1 MTVRAAS
8 ARELS
13 LVGTSGT
20 SAHPTL
26 YGVTFAYGSN
36 SDAVQMRARCPGATN
51 LGLVRIAGYRLE
63 FFGALDLEPD
73 PAGTVVAV
81 AWRLDPHDER
91 ALDHHEGAN
100 RHPDPSYRKVP
111 LAAALPDGTP
121 LHGFA
126 YVMTP
131 PRRARDP
138 RAPAPD
144 YLARVLAGYEHH
156 GIVPADVHAAHA
168 RTHAAP
174 LGTACAPPPP

>member
-8 ARELS
+8 ARDIS
-13 LVGTSGT
+13 LVRTSAA

-26 YGVTFAYGSN
+26 HGVTFAYGSN
-36 SDAVQMRARCPGATN
+36 SNAAQMRARCPRAEK

-63 FFGALDLEPD
+63 FYGALDLEPD
-73 PAGTVVAV
+73 PAGTVHAV
-81 AWRLDPHDER
+81 AWRLDPPDER

-100 RHPDPSYRKVP
+100 RHPVPSYVKVP
-111 LAAALPDGTP
+111 LSATLPDGTE

-138 RAPAPD
+138 RVPKPE
-144 YLARVLAGYEHH
+144 YVERILAGYEHH
-156 GIVPADVHAAHA
+156 GLAADDLRAALA
-168 RTHAAP
+168 RASAP
-174 LGTACAPPPP
+174 SAP

>member
-1 MTVRAAS
+1 VTVRAAS
-8 ARELS
+8 ARDIS
-13 LVGTSGT
+13 LMRTSGA

-36 SDAVQMRARCPGATN
+36 SNAAQMTARCPRAEK

-63 FFGALDLEPD
+63 FYGALDLEPD
-73 PAGTVVAV
+73 PAGTVHAV

-100 RHPDPSYRKVP
+100 RHPVPSYLKVP
-111 LAAALPDGTP
+111 LAATLPDGAE

-138 RAPAPD
+138 RPPKPD
-144 YLARVLAGYEHH
+144 YLARILAGYEHH
-156 GIVPADVHAAHA
+156 GVLADELHAALA
-168 RTHAAP
+168 RASAP
-174 LGTACAPPPP
+174 GAP

>member
-8 ARELS
+8 ARDIS
-13 LVGTSGT
+13 LANTSAA

-36 SDAVQMRARCPGATN
+36 CNAQQMRARCPRATS
-51 LGLVRIAGYRLE
+51 LGPVRLAGYRLE

-73 PAGTVVAV
+73 PARTVHAV
-81 AWRLDPHDER
+81 AWRLHPDDEC

-100 RHPDPSYRKVP
+100 RQPVPSYLKLP
-111 LAAALPDGTP
+111 LAATLPDGTE

-138 RAPAPD
+138 RPPRPD
-144 YLARVLAGYEHH
+144 YLARILAGYEHH
-156 GIVPADVHAAHA
+156 GLTPDDVHAALARAHA
-168 RTHAAP
+168 P
-174 LGTACAPPPP
+174 